1 MCGNFVALE
10 TKMDLKVKI
19 LLIAFSV
26 VSTINVFLQVW
37 KTKAV
42 LSILEN
48 KLRWKIKGK
57 K

>member
-1 MCGNFVALE
+1 MKVARTVLNE
-10 TKMDLKVKI
+10 ESGSNAADLH
-19 LLIAFSV
+19 
-26 VSTINVFLQVW
+26 N

-42 LSILEN
+42 LSIPEN

>member
-42 LSILEN
+42 LSIPEN
-48 KLRWKIKGK
+48 KLRRKIKGK